1 MVLVSFRDVRFT
13 YAYAES
19 PALNGVTLELETG
32 ALHGIVGLNA
42 SGKTTLC
49 GLIRGIIPH
58 FHKGE
63 LAGEVD
69 VLGRNLL
76 DWNPAELSRTIGCV
90 FDNPFTQISGIKDT
104 VFEEI
109 AIGLENLGVPHAE
122 MIERVEGVVEQLGI
136 EALVRKDP
144 NELSGGQRQKVAFA
158 SIIAMDAD
166 VIVIDE
172 PTSQLDPEA
181 SESVFGIIGGLKDR
195 GKSIVLVEH
204 KIDLLAEY
212 ADTITVLKDGAVA
225 LTGPT
230 SEVLTSADLP
240 ATGVRAPEL
249 TEFGWRLEESGK
261 PLPFLPVTR
270 AEAYRAVSARI
281 EESYRADRIA

>member
-1 MVLVSFRDVRFT
+1 MALATLRDVRFT
-13 YAYAES
+13 YAYADS
-19 PALNGVTLELETG
+19 PALDGITLELEAG
-32 ALHGIVGLNA
+32 MLHGIVGMNS

-63 LAGEVD
+63 LQGQVE

-76 DWNPAELSRTIGCV
+76 DWDPAELSRTIGCV

-109 AIGLENLGVPHAE
+109 ALGLENLGVPRE
-122 MIERVEGVVEQLGI
+122 VMIDRIKSVVDQLGI
-136 EALVRKDP
+136 QSLIRKNP

-181 SESVFGIIGGLKDR
+181 SEAVFGIIGGLKDR
-195 GKSIVLVEH
+195 GKSIILVEH
-204 KIDLLAEY
+204 KIDLLAEF
-212 ADTITVLKDGAVA
+212 ADTVTVLKDGRVA
-225 LTGPT
+225 ITGPT
-230 SEVLTSADLP
+230 SEVLTSGLLNDAGVPVPEVTDL
-240 ATGVRAPEL
+240 A
-249 TEFGWRLEESGK
+249 WRLHAAGK
-261 PLPFLPVTR
+261 PLRFIPVTR
-270 AEAYRAVSARI
+270 AEANRAVTARI
-281 EESYRADRIA
+281 SEVHDANRPA